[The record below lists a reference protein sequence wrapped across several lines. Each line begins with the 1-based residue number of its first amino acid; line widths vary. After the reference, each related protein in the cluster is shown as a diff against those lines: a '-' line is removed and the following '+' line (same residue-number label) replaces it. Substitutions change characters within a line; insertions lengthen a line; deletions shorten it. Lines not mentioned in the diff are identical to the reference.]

1 MAEHIWKNCDAL
13 SERRN
18 LIQRFVDIF
27 RRVGS
32 VKTAE
37 IVDRDMEN
45 RYNSVKACAFFN
57 EKRVDDDVQQAC
69 AIRR

>member
-45 RYNSVKACAFFN
+45 R
-57 EKRVDDDVQQAC
+57 
-69 AIRR
+69 